1 MNNFITIP
9 NIISIL
15 RIYSTIPIVYL
26 IWLGENYYPYA
37 LIILIAAYVSDAV
50 DGIIARR
57 FNQVSDWGKI
67 LDPLGDKILSSALA
81 ITFYQQNTVSIFF
94 PIVVIT
100 RDLLIS
106 IFSIKMIRNT
116 KTIRQASVVGK
127 IVTLMLFVF
136 YTLSLASLIGT
147 VNPRIVAKIEIFVL
161 IGVLLSGIHYL
172 LIYFKTLGRAEN
184 V

>member
-26 IWLGENYYPYA
+26 IWLGENHYLYA
-37 LIILIAAYVSDAV
+37 LIILIIAYVSDAV
-50 DGIIARR
+50 DGIIARM

-67 LDPLGDKILSSALA
+67 LDPLGDKILSTALA
-81 ITFYQQNTVSIFF
+81 ITFYQQDVVSIFF

-106 IFSIKMIRNT
+106 LFSTKMIRNT

-136 YTLSLASLIGT
+136 YTLSLISLIGMID
-147 VNPRIVAKIEIFVL
+147 PRIITKIEIFIIISVF
-161 IGVLLSGIHYL
+161 ISGIYYL
-172 LIYFKTLGRAEN
+172 LIYFKTLGRVEN